1 VNAGEPRVARYRIDA
16 DQVLHFQLQRPAH
29 PDQPETQLR
38 IENPLTNVQNLILKE
53 VEAERLERLIAS
65 GTLSTDARDQAARDM
80 VPLLDELGQREKA
93 LAVLR
98 GLQAGRR
105 APDAGLLNSMAIIVE
120 KLGDQEEACRLYEQA
135 AAANDE
141 WSGPL
146 FNLALNLRRR
156 RKTQAAIRAVERA
169 IEREDVAPLRTLRA
183 LLATEAND
191 EATRQAS
198 LNAAGKLWPR
208 LHGMLDWTLYWH
220 NVWGHETGD
229 DAAVQAV
236 EAERRRRNTQ
246 PNSMG
251 DDGELPATE
260 PGR

>member
-1 VNAGEPRVARYRIDA
+1 MA
-16 DQVLHFQLQRPAH
+16 
-29 PDQPETQLR
+29 
-38 IENPLTNVQNLILKE
+38 
-53 VEAERLERLIAS
+53 
-65 GTLSTDARDQAARDM
+65 
-80 VPLLDELGQREKA
+80 PLLDELGQREKA

-105 APDAGLLNSMAIIVE
+105 AADAGLLNSMALIVE
-120 KLGDQEEACRLYEQA
+120 KLGDQEEACRVYEQA

-146 FNLALNLRRR
+146 FNMALNLRRR
-156 RKTQAAIRAVERA
+156 RKTQDVIRAVERA
-169 IEREDVAPLRTLRA
+169 IEREDGAPLRPLRA

-198 LNAAGKLWPR
+198 LDAAGKLLPK
-208 LHGMLDWTLYWH
+208 LHGMSDWTLYWH
-220 NVWGHETGD
+220 SVWARKTGN

-246 PNSMG
+246 PKSMG